1 MGLKI
6 NRQNNLEKMFEEFAT
21 IDPKKEA
28 KKEEKKN
35 SNSSAKAN
43 DHKQK

>member
-21 IDPKKEA
+21 IDPKKEP
-28 KKEEKKN
+28 KKEEKN
-35 SNSSAKAN
+35 TSSSSDK
-43 DHKQK
+43 DKDSKQK